1 MALSLGGLQE
11 EIATDKTPY
20 NVLQMKPDG
29 IEIPKD
35 EIVHSSKADETLSFE
50 K

>member
-1 MALSLGGLQE
+1 
-11 EIATDKTPY
+11 
-20 NVLQMKPDG
+20 MKPDG

-50 K
+50 KWLK